1 MVVEAQD
8 IAVGGCGQLGAMSLP
23 LSEGESLI
31 SLLQLGMV
39 GGDKGD
45 GRLST
50 VIGSCHGPW
59 SGQLLEAVQHCP
71 SKSGREGKFT

>member
-50 VIGSCHGPW
+50 DHSR
-59 SGQLLEAVQHCP
+59 LLSFWGVSP
-71 SKSGREGKFT
+71 SIANNSWKSLYQPS